1 MQKDIIFQQSL
12 SHKQLQNYHTNS
24 KRNLGE
30 IQAMID
36 ALEKNAEHDTRNS
49 ATSEHL
55 LYIGCM
61 RTFSSGVES

>member
-36 ALEKNAEHDTRNS
+36 ALEKMRSMIREIQQLQS
-49 ATSEHL
+49 IC
-55 LYIGCM
+55 YI
-61 RTFSSGVES
+61 

>member
-36 ALEKNAEHDTRNS
+36 ALEKRGA
-49 ATSEHL
+49 
-55 LYIGCM
+55 
-61 RTFSSGVES
+61 